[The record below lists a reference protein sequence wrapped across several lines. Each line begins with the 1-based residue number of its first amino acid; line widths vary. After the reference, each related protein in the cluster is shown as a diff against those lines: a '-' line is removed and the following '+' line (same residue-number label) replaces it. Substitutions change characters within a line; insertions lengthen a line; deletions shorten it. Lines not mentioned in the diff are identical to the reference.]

1 MVNVG
6 TKKILAVQVTD
17 DRAWD
22 LPMLVLLL
30 DKILEVVTRTCQTQ
44 DSGAGPA
51 DVGCCLYG
59 DATYASRDNVIACR
73 DRGVDS
79 RIKIGV
85 NSRGRGKGTCDAM
98 GDGSQGTAWRIC
110 RQPRVEDVK

>member
-1 MVNVG
+1 
-6 TKKILAVQVTD
+6 
-17 DRAWD
+17 
-22 LPMLVLLL
+22 MLVPLL
-30 DKILEVVTRTCQTQ
+30 DKVLEVVTRTCQAQ
-44 DSGAGPA
+44 DSGAGHA
-51 DVGCCLYG
+51 DARCCLYRG
-59 DATYASRDNVIACR
+59 ASYASGDNVTACR

-110 RQPRVEDVK
+110 LQPRVEDVK